1 MFDLMMPMLAN
12 PFKGLMDDLLRCS
25 VTAGQRVCK
34 GLWLVLSRSCLLC
47 TGSLL
52 LSLCALFLYFLL
64 LSLLMP
70 IVHQSAEVQLHSV
83 GSCKQGELDVG
94 AGVVF
99 QRESY
104 RLKLVLDLP
113 ESDANFA
120 VGNFDVKV
128 AFSGNITAQGTVSP
142 RQGIMKY
149 RSPMIRLAREMLFL
163 GLFVLGIWD
172 QSQQVAVQLRTPLLE
187 SVEKAVVQVCP
198 KELQVYSAAIHVEP
212 ELSGLR
218 GFVAAHPVLAGFL
231 GVSLLFLLEVVV
243 LLRYYLKHQSTHSL
257 IESLPSPSLPVPK
270 PILSLQPLQ
279 EVEPVASVPSDFS
292 HLLLPEDHDNDQSW
306 LITFR
311 RNCKRKVA

>member
-1 MFDLMMPMLAN
+1 MLTN
-12 PFKGLMDDLLRCS
+12 LFKGLLDDLFTRS
-25 VTAGQRVCK
+25 VTAGKRVGK
-34 GLWLVLSRSCLLC
+34 GMWLVLSRGCLLC

-52 LSLCALFLYFLL
+52 LSLCALFLYFTL

-70 IVHQSAEVQLHSV
+70 IVHQTTEVQLYTV

-128 AFSGNITAQGTVSP
+128 AFSGNVTAQGTVAP

-149 RSPMIRLAREMLFL
+149 RSPVIRLAREVLFL

-172 QSQQVAVQLRTPLLE
+172 QSQQVAVQLRTPLLD

-198 KELQVYSAAIHVEP
+198 KDLQIYSAAIHIEP
-212 ELSGLR
+212 ELTGLR
-218 GFVAAHPVLAGFL
+218 GFVAVHPVISGFL
-231 GVSLLFLLEVVV
+231 GVSLIFLLEVVA
-243 LLRYYLKHQSTHSL
+243 LLRYYLKHKGTQSL
-257 IESLPSPSLPVPK
+257 IASLSSPSPPARL

-306 LITFR
+306 RIIFR
-311 RNCKRKVA
+311 RNCKRKAA